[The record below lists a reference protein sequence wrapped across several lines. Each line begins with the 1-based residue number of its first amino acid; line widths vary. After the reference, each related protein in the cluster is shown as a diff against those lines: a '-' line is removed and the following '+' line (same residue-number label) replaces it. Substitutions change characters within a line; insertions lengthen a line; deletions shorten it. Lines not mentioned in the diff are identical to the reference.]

1 MNADS
6 PVESSSATQKKICP
20 PTSAEACFLGLG
32 SNLDEP
38 KHQVGLA
45 IAQVAKIP
53 STNLLAQS
61 SYYRSAPMGPQDQSS
76 YINVVLKISTSLAPL
91 ALLGEL
97 QSIENA
103 FGRDRSVARWGPRII
118 DLDILL
124 FGQLELVLKK
134 LRVPH
139 PGLTE
144 RDFVVSPLLEI
155 APQLR
160 LPNGKLLADYA
171 AGVSSYGLERL

>member
-1 MNADS
+1 
-6 PVESSSATQKKICP
+6 
-20 PTSAEACFLGLG
+20 
-32 SNLDEP
+32 
-38 KHQVGLA
+38 
-45 IAQVAKIP
+45 
-53 STNLLAQS
+53 
-61 SYYRSAPMGPQDQSS
+61 MGPQDQSS